1 MNKKIRVL
9 HIITRLAGGG
19 ADENTI
25 YTVQELNK
33 KKYRVDLMTG
43 IENLDM
49 MIDNLK
55 FNEDSKLYVIDK
67 MVRNVSPLK
76 DILALNQIYKII
88 KMNNYDIVHTHI
100 AKAGVL
106 GRTAAE
112 LAAVPHIIHSLHGI
126 TFPKTI
132 HPFKRIFYLLVER
145 FCALYTDYFLAVGE
159 DIKEKYIK
167 AKVGKSNQYRVIYS
181 GMDLDKFIRAA
192 NYEQK
197 MINKIKDEFSI
208 DHDKLII
215 GCVAALEKRKGH
227 QYLFKVF
234 KRLKEKHDNIML
246 LVVGRGERKEYL
258 SNLTNELGLTKDIVF
273 TGYRNNIENIFAVI
287 DIKVL
292 TSFWEGLP
300 RVLIQAAA
308 MKIPIV
314 SFAAEGVSEI
324 VKDGKNGYIIDIYD
338 TKDFYEKLSALIK
351 DPNLRKIMGE
361 NQVFDIKEKWSYQ
374 QMVKKIDHFYRKLL

>member
-25 YTVQELNK
+25 YTVQKLDKNK
-33 KKYRVDLMTG
+33 YKVDLMTG
-43 IENLDM
+43 IENLDV
-49 MIDNLK
+49 MIDNLQL
-55 FNEDSKLYVIDK
+55 NEDTELYVIDK

-76 DILALNQIYKII
+76 DLLALYQIYKII

-106 GRTAAE
+106 GRTAAK

-132 HPFKRIFYLLVER
+132 HPLKGFFYLLVER

-167 AKVGKSNQYRVIYS
+167 AKVGQIDQYRVVYS
-181 GMDLDKFIRAA
+181 GIDLDKFIKAA
-192 NYEQK
+192 NYEQNK
-197 MINKIKDEFSI
+197 KNKIKDELSI
-208 DHDKLII
+208 DHNKLII

-227 QYLFKVF
+227 QYLFEVF
-234 KRLKEKHDNIML
+234 KRLKEKYDNIL
-246 LVVGRGERKEYL
+246 LLIVGRGERKEHL
-258 SNLTNELGLTKDIVF
+258 SNLVDELNLTEDIIF
-273 TGYRNNIENIFAVI
+273 TGYRNDIEDIFAII

-300 RVLIQAAA
+300 RVLIQAAT

-324 VKDGKNGYIIDIYD
+324 VEDGKNGFIVDIYD
-338 TKDFYEKLSALIK
+338 TDDFYEKLSVLIK
-351 DPNLRKIMGE
+351 DSTLRKKMS
-361 NQVFDIKEKWSYQ
+361 QYLDINIKNKWSYQ
-374 QMVKKIDHFYRKLL
+374 QMVKKIDHFYRQLL